1 VATTQKKQMK
11 KIYTIIMALVVS
23 ANIFAQAPNCLW
35 ATSAGGTNTDE
46 GWGTTTDANGN
57 VFVTGYFKSD
67 TINLGT
73 TTLTNSDN
81 TGNTY
86 DVFLAKYDAA
96 GNVLWAKREGGIGG
110 DYGRSVATDAIG
122 NVYVTGYFNSPTIA
136 FGTTTLTNAS
146 NYTDIFIAKYDAA
159 GNVLWAKRAGGNA
172 SDIGYSVATDT
183 SGNVFVTGSFKS
195 PTITFGATT
204 LTNAEN
210 TGNSNDIFIAKYDA
224 AGTVLWAKRAGG
236 TNTDEGWGIATDASG
251 NVYVSGYFKSTTI
264 TSGTTT
270 LTNADS
276 SGSADIFIAKY
287 DAAGTTLWAERAGGT
302 DYDWGHSVSTD
313 ASGNVYITGEFIS
326 ATITFGTITLTNAT
340 NSNFPDMFIAKYD
353 AAGTMLWAE
362 RAGGT
367 DIDYGYSVATDTSG
381 NVYVMGGFNSST
393 ITFGTTTLT
402 NAGNGDI
409 FIAKYDAAGIVL
421 WAKSAG
427 GTIADEGLGIA
438 TDASGNVYVTGR
450 FQSSTIT
457 FGTTTLINAGS
468 ADIFIA
474 KYDGTGTGV
483 VVDEMFG
490 NKEVSVSPNPF
501 TYQTTITFNEEQKNT
516 TLYIRDALGNEIR
529 REIFSGKQYVIEK
542 GNITAGIYFVQT
554 TDGKKN
560 LTNNKIII
568 Q

>member
-1 VATTQKKQMK
+1 MK
-11 KIYTIIMALVVS
+11 KIYTIIMSLLVS
-23 ANIFAQAPNCLW
+23 ANTFAQAPNCLW

-46 GWGTTTDANGN
+46 GWGTTTDAIGN

-67 TINLGT
+67 TINLGA

-96 GNVLWAKREGGIGG
+96 GNVLWAKRAGGTGG
-110 DYGRSVATDAIG
+110 DYGRSVATDASG
-122 NVYVTGYFNSPTIA
+122 NIYVTGYFNSPSIA
-136 FGTTTLTNAS
+136 FGATTLTNAS

-159 GNVLWAKRAGGNA
+159 GNVLWAKSAGGTA
-172 SDIGYSVATDT
+172 SDIGYSVTTDA

-195 PTITFGATT
+195 PSINFGATT

-210 TGNSNDIFIAKYDA
+210 TGNSYDIFIAKYDA
-224 AGTVLWAKRAGG
+224 IGTVLWATSAGG
-236 TNTDEGWGIATDASG
+236 TNTDEAWGIATDASG
-251 NVYVSGYFKSTTI
+251 NIYVSGYFKSTTI
-264 TSGTTT
+264 TTVSTT

-287 DAAGTTLWAERAGGT
+287 DAAGTMLWAKREGGA

-326 ATITFGTITLTNAT
+326 STITFGTITLTNAT
-340 NSNFPDMFIAKYD
+340 SSNFPDMFIAKYD
-353 AAGTMLWAE
+353 ASGTVLWAE

-367 DIDYGYSVATDTSG
+367 DVDYGYSVATDTSG
-381 NVYVMGGFNSST
+381 NVYITGGFNSAT

-409 FIAKYDAAGIVL
+409 FITKYDAAGIVL

-427 GTIADEGLGIA
+427 GTSADEGFGIA

-457 FGTTTLINAGS
+457 FGTPTLINAGS
-468 ADIFIA
+468 KDIFIA
-474 KYDGTGTGV
+474 KYDGTGIGV
-483 VVDEMFG
+483 GVDEMFA
-490 NKEVSVSPNPF
+490 NKKVSVSPNPF

-516 TLYIRDALGNEIR
+516 IIYIRDVLGKEIR
-529 REIFSGKQYVIEK
+529 REIFSGKQFVIGK

-554 TDGKKN
+554 TDEKKN
-560 LTNNKIII
+560 LTNNKIIV